1 MTKKQRDTIYEY
13 LHLPPEI
20 VPMTMKKQAK
30 IVDNKQPRGGR
41 DGPGRPAYSGD
52 QREEY
57 RREKD
62 ANVGPGGAGFG
73 FRGGA
78 GRGTGRGGLVQ

>member
-1 MTKKQRDTIYEY
+1 
-13 LHLPPEI
+13 
-20 VPMTMKKQAK
+20 MKKQTK
-30 IVDNKQPRGGR
+30 IVDNKPNRGGR
-41 DGPGRPAYSGD
+41 VGVPQRAYQQD
-52 QREEY
+52 QRDEY

-78 GRGTGRGGLVQ
+78 GRGAGRGAAPQ

>member
-1 MTKKQRDTIYEY
+1 
-13 LHLPPEI
+13 
-20 VPMTMKKQAK
+20 MKKQAK
-30 IVDNKQPRGGR
+30 IVDNKPRGGR
-41 DGPGRPAYSGD
+41 VGVPQAAYSKD
-52 QREEY
+52 SRDEY

-78 GRGTGRGGLVQ
+78 GRGAGRGAPPQ

>member
-1 MTKKQRDTIYEY
+1 
-13 LHLPPEI
+13 
-20 VPMTMKKQAK
+20 MKKQAK

-41 DGPGRPAYSGD
+41 VGPARPAYSGD

>member
-1 MTKKQRDTIYEY
+1 MTKKQRDAIYENLFRY
-13 LHLPPEI
+13 GRR
-20 VPMTMKKQAK
+20 K
-30 IVDNKQPRGGR
+30 RGGR
-41 DGPGRPAYSGD
+41 VGPARPAYSGD

-78 GRGTGRGGLVQ
+78 GRGAGRGGPAQ